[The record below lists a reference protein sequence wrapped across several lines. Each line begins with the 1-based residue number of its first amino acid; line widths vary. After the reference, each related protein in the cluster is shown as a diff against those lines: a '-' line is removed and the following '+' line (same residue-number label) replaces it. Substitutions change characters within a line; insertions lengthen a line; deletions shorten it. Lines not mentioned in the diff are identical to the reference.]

1 MDFRLLEYIVKIA
14 EENNITKASEKLYIS
29 QSALNQQLLKLEQEL
44 GTRLFH
50 RSRTNWHL
58 TEAGKIYVEGARNA
72 LKIKQDTYSCIQDIC
87 DSKTGTLRIGLTHGR
102 GIYMFTSLYP
112 QLHSR
117 YPGLDLRPVEM
128 NVYRQ
133 QEAIVQGSI
142 DMGFLALS
150 REQRTNDCYENLI
163 AEEMVLALPASHP
176 AARFAHPHG
185 QPLAVIDLNL
195 LNDTPFVLLFRESS
209 QRDIVDA
216 ALKKEHF
223 IPDLLFETSNTVSIL
238 MMVQST
244 YCCGV
249 VPYFYSLNYQDNVV
263 YFALPGRP
271 YWDLAISYRKDIYL
285 SNAARD
291 FINLAKEYWKNQ
303 AHYI

>member
-14 EENNITKASEKLYIS
+14 EEKNITKASEKLFIS

-58 TEAGKIYVEGARNA
+58 TEAGKIYVEGARDA
-72 LKIKQDTYSCIQDIC
+72 LKIKHDTYTRIQDIC
-87 DSKTGTLRIGLTHGR
+87 DSKTGTLTIGLTHGR
-102 GIYMFTSLYP
+102 GIYMFASLYP
-112 QLHSR
+112 ELHSR

-128 NVYRQ
+128 NVYKQ

-150 REQRTNDCYENLI
+150 REQRTSDCYENLI
-163 AEEMVLALPASHP
+163 SEEMVLALPASHP
-176 AARFAHPHG
+176 AAGSANPPGR
-185 QPLAVIDLNL
+185 PLAVINLDLL
-195 LNDTPFVLLFRESS
+195 KDTPFVLLFKESS
-209 QRDIVDA
+209 LHEIVDNA
-216 ALKKEHF
+216 FKEAGF
-223 IPDLLFETSNTVSIL
+223 EPSLLFETSNTVSIL

-249 VPYFYSLNYQDNVV
+249 VPYFYSRKYPEGVV
-263 YFALPGRP
+263 YFALPGHP
-271 YWDLAISYRKDIYL
+271 CWDLAISYRKDIYL
-285 SNAARD
+285 SSAARD
-291 FINLAKEYWKNQ
+291 FIELAKEYWENQ
-303 AHYI
+303 KG